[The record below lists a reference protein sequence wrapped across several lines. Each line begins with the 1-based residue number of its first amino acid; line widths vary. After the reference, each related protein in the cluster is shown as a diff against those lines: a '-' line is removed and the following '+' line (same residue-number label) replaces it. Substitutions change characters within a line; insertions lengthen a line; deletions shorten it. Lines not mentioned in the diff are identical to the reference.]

1 MLCIVRRPEW
11 GSSASAATLTVAV
24 GRVRAAQSSCLATS
38 KLRDDDAVPLQLRD
52 VVLVLPVDLLA
63 LAAVAVVSE
72 RADDSCDDSVDDDPL
87 DRLLAPPPPAAGARW
102 VPAAAG
108 ARWVLAGRVSLA

>member
-1 MLCIVRRPEW
+1 MLCIVRRPDR
-11 GSSASAATLTVAV
+11 GSSASATLTVAV
-24 GRVRAAQSSCLATS
+24 GRVRAAQSSCLASS
-38 KLRDDDAVPLQLRD
+38 KLRDDEVVRLELRA
-52 VVLVLPVDLLA
+52 VVLVLAVDLLA

-87 DRLLAPPPPAAGARW
+87 DRLLAPPP
-102 VPAAAG
+102 AAAG

>member
-1 MLCIVRRPEW
+1 MLCIVGRPDR

-38 KLRDDDAVPLQLRD
+38 KLRDDDVAPLELRD
-52 VVLVLPVDLLA
+52 VVLVLAVDLLA

-87 DRLLAPPPPAAGARW
+87 DRLLAPPPPAA
-102 VPAAAG
+102 AAG